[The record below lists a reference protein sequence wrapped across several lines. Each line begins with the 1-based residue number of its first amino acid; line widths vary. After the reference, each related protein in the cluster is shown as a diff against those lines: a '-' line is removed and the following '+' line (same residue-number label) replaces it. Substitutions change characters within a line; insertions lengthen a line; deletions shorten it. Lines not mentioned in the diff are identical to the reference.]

1 MTAEIGQL
9 ALCLALALAL
19 VQSASGL
26 IGVRSPAA
34 ASVAS
39 GAAMGLFVFVALAFG
54 ALTYAF
60 VTSDFSVLD
69 VANNSHTLKPLIY
82 KITGVWGNHE
92 GSMLLWVLV
101 LAVYS
106 AAIAFLG
113 RGGMKLTSAALGVQG
128 LLAFAFLLFILFTS
142 NPFLRLDPPPFEG
155 AGLNPLL
162 QDPGLAFHPP
172 TLYTGYVGFSATFSY
187 AAAALITGN
196 SDAGW
201 ARAAR
206 PFMLIAW
213 IALTLGIAGGSWW
226 AYYTLGWGGFWF
238 WDPVENASLMP
249 WLIGTALLHSA
260 LATERT
266 GAFRSWT
273 LLLAIA
279 AFSLSLI
286 GTFLVRSGV
295 LSSVHAFAN
304 DPARGVFILGMI
316 GAAVLGALGLF
327 AWRAPKLEGG
337 ATFDPVSRETALL
350 LNNVFLAA
358 VTTAVFVGT
367 LFPLFYRALTGRDL
381 SVGPPYYA
389 LTFAP
394 IFLGLLVLV
403 PFGPRLAWRR
413 GDPKEAAR
421 ILIPAMLAA
430 VTAAFIVL
438 AIVAPRMLLGVGA
451 FSAVA
456 CLVGIGWFR
465 MARRSRWGIAL
476 AFLLAAISIAVVA
489 MFARSTPHTFFAM
502 GAFAIAA
509 WVMAASVVDA
519 RSRRRSVFTPAA
531 IAAILAHAGLGITLI
546 GVAGTTLW
554 RSEALQ
560 VLGPNET
567 MTIDGY
573 TLRLHGVTRVDGP
586 NYQAA
591 RALIEVREN
600 DRVIAAMAPER
611 RFYPVEQQD
620 STETAIRSTGF
631 SDLYV
636 ALGDDRGG
644 GKWVIRAYVNPLA
657 PFIWAGAGVMALGGL
672 AGLWGR
678 LRVMFAPRL
687 APQAAE

>member
-26 IGVRSPAA
+26 LGVRSRAA

-113 RGGMKLTSAALGVQG
+113 RGGVKLTSAALGVQG

-187 AAAALITGN
+187 AAAALITGD

-316 GAAVLGALGLF
+316 GAAVFGALGLF

-337 ATFDPVSRETALL
+337 ATFEAVSRETALL
-350 LNNVFLAA
+350 FNNVFLAA

-413 GDPKEAAR
+413 GDLKEAVRA
-421 ILIPAMLAA
+421 LMPAIGAA
-430 VTAAFIVL
+430 IIAALIVL
-438 AIVAPRMLLGVGA
+438 TFAAPR
-451 FSAVA
+451 
-456 CLVGIGWFR
+456 
-465 MARRSRWGIAL
+465 AL
-476 AFLLAAISIAVVA
+476 AGS
-489 MFARSTPHTFFAM
+489 

-509 WVMAASVVDA
+509 WLIAASVIDLSKRGRWNVI
-519 RSRRRSVFTPAA
+519 PASA
-531 IAAILAHAGLGITLI
+531 FAAALAHAGLGITLMGI
-546 GVAGTTLW
+546 AGTTLW

-573 TLRLHGVTRVDGP
+573 TLRLHGVYRVDGP

-600 DRVIAAMAPER
+600 DRVIATMAPEKR
-611 RFYPVEQQD
+611 LYPAEQQD
-620 STETAIRSTGF
+620 TTDTAIRSTGF

-636 ALGDDRGG
+636 ALGDERDG